1 MKKLKNIIDTFQN
14 LRINFKVE
22 NDDLKEMFNI
32 EDKAEPYLLIKKLN
46 KTDEW
51 YINSLL
57 EQSKKLI
64 NKYIS
69 VIL

>member
-22 NDDLKEMFNI
+22 NYDLKEMFKI
-32 EDKAEPYLLIKKLN
+32 EDKAEPYSLIKKLN
-46 KTDEW
+46 KADEFF
-51 YINSLL
+51 INHLL
-57 EQSKKLI
+57 EQSKKII

-69 VIL
+69 IIL